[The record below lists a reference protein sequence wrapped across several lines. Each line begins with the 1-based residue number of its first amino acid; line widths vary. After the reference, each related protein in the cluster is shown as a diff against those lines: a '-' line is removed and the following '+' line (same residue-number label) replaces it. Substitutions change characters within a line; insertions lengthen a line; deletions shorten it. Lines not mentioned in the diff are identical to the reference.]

1 MYLVAT
7 SASNV
12 QVKVTIKQ
20 CELIHTF
27 QRPKYDELSCIAIV
41 FVWKCHI
48 VIASLK
54 ISAQSCPTMVFVS
67 ALLHSLWV
75 FVYLGILVRSRQ
87 APGDEIQDNIRQHGQ
102 SDTHTHRNGEMV
114 VSECSVL
121 HPTAN
126 CFYSYCFS
134 DFDKEFWAGFE
145 HPPHF
150 AEALSFLVEVDEMI
164 HASMLG
170 EGFERHVT
178 DQCDVLRVFS
188 EIRGTWQPY
197 FILIFAG
204 LLGRELVRTRP
215 DYVSSCG
222 SVR

>member
-102 SDTHTHRNGEMV
+102 SDTHTHTEMV
-114 VSECSVL
+114 
-121 HPTAN
+121 
-126 CFYSYCFS
+126 
-134 DFDKEFWAGFE
+134 KW
-145 HPPHF
+145 
-150 AEALSFLVEVDEMI
+150 SFQN
-164 HASMLG
+164 A
-170 EGFERHVT
+170 
-178 DQCDVLRVFS
+178 VFC
-188 EIRGTWQPY
+188 IPQQIA
-197 FILIFAG
+197 FILIVFPILTKNFG
-204 LLGRELVRTRP
+204 LDLSILRILLRR
-215 DYVSSCG
+215 
-222 SVR
+222 